1 MGARNSGDTLPT
13 FIGTEES
20 AFMRKRAASTTD
32 GARLIGERLSA
43 LRKAKG
49 LTQIDVAQALDITQT
64 LISKYERGDLLM
76 HGELIAQFAG
86 VLGVSADDILGIEKK
101 RTSHAAVPVVDK
113 TLARRLAQLQALPR
127 RDRDA
132 LLRTLDAFLSKSKSD
147 GHGRAA

>member
-1 MGARNSGDTLPT
+1 MGVSHSGGTVPT
-13 FIGTEES
+13 FVGMEES
-20 AFMRKRAASTTD
+20 AIMKKRAASTPD
-32 GARLIGERLSA
+32 GARAIGERLSG

-86 VLGVSADDILGIEKK
+86 VLGVSADDILGIESRRAKP
-101 RTSHAAVPVVDK
+101 ALPAVDK

-132 LLRTLDAFLSKSKSD
+132 LLRTLDAFLAKSA
-147 GHGRAA
+147 RAA

>member
-1 MGARNSGDTLPT
+1 MGFRNSGGTVPT
-13 FIGTEES
+13 FIGMEES
-20 AFMRKRAASTTD
+20 AIMRKRAASTPD
-32 GARLIGERLSA
+32 GARLIGERLAS

-86 VLGVSADDILGIEKK
+86 VLGVSADDILGIETKHS
-101 RTSHAAVPVVDK
+101 RPALPAVDK

-132 LLRTLDAFLSKSKSD
+132 LLRTLDAFLSKAK
-147 GHGRAA
+147 AA